1 MSPRKGKINNSQIF
15 TGSSI
20 IADLSM
26 AGRTS
31 HTGCDATR
39 IVGLK
44 RHFVAAGLV
53 PDVGFLRVNEAD
65 SFFKGT
71 RSLDPNRETLN
82 HSAGHEKLLML
93 THLISEET
101 PSLRLPTRNSK
112 EPNMR
117 HYPLTQI
124 SFRPIISNQDT

>member
-1 MSPRKGKINNSQIF
+1 MRHIGIF
-15 TGSSI
+15 PSI
-20 IADLSM
+20 TAVLLLT
-26 AGRTS
+26 GRTS
-31 HTGCDATR
+31 QTSCAQRRTQGATLQER
-39 IVGLK
+39 RFETLFRSVG
-44 RHFVAAGLV
+44 FV

-101 PSLRLPTRNSK
+101 PSLRLPTRNSM
-112 EPNMR
+112 EPN
-117 HYPLTQI
+117 I
-124 SFRPIISNQDT
+124 

>member
-117 HYPLTQI
+117 HHPLTQI

>member
-1 MSPRKGKINNSQIF
+1 MRRYKI
-15 TGSSI
+15 
-20 IADLSM
+20 
-26 AGRTS
+26 
-31 HTGCDATR
+31 
-39 IVGLK
+39 VVLK

-112 EPNMR
+112 EPNIR
-117 HYPLTQI
+117 HHPLTRLP
-124 SFRPIISNQDT
+124 FRSIISSRDV